1 MLAAPVSESERD
13 GATGKAAGAGRRG
26 TRPARLVLAPAR
38 AFVRSSHVGRA
49 VRSGVGGVTAS
60 AGGVL
65 ESEAERAVDA
75 VLAGP
80 LPEAVT
86 RMLVEQRVVE
96 RVVSEFVASGDLERM
111 VVSAAENE
119 RTTQL
124 AQRVLASPAVE
135 QMLVDAVESRL
146 AVDLTERLIQSPD
159 FQRAITDAVRTALA
173 RQSASLADN
182 MAASAHSLDGRL
194 EAPARRWFRQS
205 NRQPAEATAEPV
217 VPYAG
222 FASRAAAFIVDV
234 VAVHLVFLV
243 GCAMVG
249 LVLSLTGYDLSRP
262 AGEALAA
269 AGWLALVAAYF
280 TAFWS
285 AVGQTPGMSVMRLRL
300 IDPSGRPPG
309 FGRSLLRLV
318 GALVAIS
325 ILFIGFLPVLVDDRR
340 RALQDF
346 LARTDVIY
354 DPAPAP

>member
-49 VRSGVGGVTAS
+49 VRSGVSGVTAS

-182 MAASAHSLDGRL
+182 MAA
-194 EAPARRWFRQS
+194 
-205 NRQPAEATAEPV
+205 
-217 VPYAG
+217 
-222 FASRAAAFIVDV
+222 
-234 VAVHLVFLV
+234 
-243 GCAMVG
+243 
-249 LVLSLTGYDLSRP
+249 
-262 AGEALAA
+262 
-269 AGWLALVAAYF
+269 
-280 TAFWS
+280 
-285 AVGQTPGMSVMRLRL
+285 
-300 IDPSGRPPG
+300 
-309 FGRSLLRLV
+309 
-318 GALVAIS
+318 
-325 ILFIGFLPVLVDDRR
+325 
-340 RALQDF
+340 
-346 LARTDVIY
+346 
-354 DPAPAP
+354 